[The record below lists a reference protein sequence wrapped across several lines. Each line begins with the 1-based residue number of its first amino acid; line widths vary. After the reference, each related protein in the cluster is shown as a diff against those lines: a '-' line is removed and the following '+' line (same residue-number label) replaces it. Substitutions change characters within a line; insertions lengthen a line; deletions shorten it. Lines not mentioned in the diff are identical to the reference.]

1 MNVILSG
8 EYKPT
13 AQELAN
19 EIWNMPVFDQVELL
33 YCLANIGD
41 KPAMYRQMSFINDE
55 LKEDPENYA
64 SIIKFIKKLHEYCT
78 GK

>member
-1 MNVILSG
+1 MMHNLEDGIDINDYS
-8 EYKPT
+8 
-13 AQELAN
+13 
-19 EIWNMPVFDQVELL
+19 VE
-33 YCLANIGD
+33 
-41 KPAMYRQMSFINDE
+41 MSFVNDE

>member
-1 MNVILSG
+1 MNVTLTG

-13 AQELAN
+13 SQELAN

-33 YCLANIGD
+33 YCLANIAD

-55 LKEDPENYA
+55 LKEDPGNYE
-64 SIIKFIKKLHEYCT
+64 SIIKFIEVLHEYCS